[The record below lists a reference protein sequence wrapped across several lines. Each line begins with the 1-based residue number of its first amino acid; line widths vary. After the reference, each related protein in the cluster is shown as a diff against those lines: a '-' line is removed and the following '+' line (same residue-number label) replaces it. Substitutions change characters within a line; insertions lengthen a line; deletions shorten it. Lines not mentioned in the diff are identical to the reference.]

1 MKRTSPEPAL
11 GLLGPSVLL
20 SWRALTGTG
29 PRSVVW
35 TAVRP
40 QSECSS
46 FRDQECVFLLT
57 RAPKMEESPLE
68 QHREEKG
75 RGHVPATPLL

>member
-46 FRDQECVFLLT
+46 FGDQECVFPLT